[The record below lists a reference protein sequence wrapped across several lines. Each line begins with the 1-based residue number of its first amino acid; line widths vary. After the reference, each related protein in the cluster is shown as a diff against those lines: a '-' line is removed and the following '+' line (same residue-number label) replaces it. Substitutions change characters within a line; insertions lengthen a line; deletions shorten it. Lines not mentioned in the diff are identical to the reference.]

1 MDFSIKK
8 LTDKVKT
15 ERVSRSMKILFEEE
29 KTPENLIK
37 TESQMNKQI
46 KLHGTELNRL
56 PDSQEISTQIMIRKP
71 ILSFNCDL
79 QIEGE

>member
-1 MDFSIKK
+1 
-8 LTDKVKT
+8 
-15 ERVSRSMKILFEEE
+15 MKILFEEE

-37 TESQMNKQI
+37 TESQMIKQI
-46 KLHGTELNRL
+46 KFHKTELNML